1 MVTKRITHNDGKVA
15 LVTGSS
21 RGIGQAIAIALA
33 ETGAFVFINYLKDA
47 KGAERTLRTIRDS
60 GGDGEVRQFDIADF
74 QGTRKAIEEMIDA
87 KGPIGILVNNASQ
100 SINSLFVRTKEEDWD
115 TIIDINLKGTFNCCR
130 AVVKHMMKQRWGK
143 IINISSVVGE
153 MGNAGQ
159 ASYSASKSGVIGLT
173 KSLAKEL
180 GARNICVNAIA
191 PGFITTD
198 MTASIPEEVRNRF
211 IEDIPLGRLGIPEDV
226 AGVVVF
232 LTSPDADYI
241 TGQVIHVNGG
251 GYM

>member
-1 MVTKRITHNDGKVA
+1 MVTKRIMHNKGKVA
-15 LVTGSS
+15 LVTGGS

-33 ETGAFVFINYLKDA
+33 ETGAFVYINYLKDG
-47 KGAERTLRTIRDS
+47 KGAEKTLQAITKS
-60 GGDGEVRQFDIADF
+60 GGDGEIRQFDIADL
-74 QGTRKAIEEMIDA
+74 QGTQEAVQEMIA
-87 KGPIGILVNNASQ
+87 ATGPIDILVNNASQ
-100 SINSLFVRTKEEDWD
+100 SINSLFVRTKEQDWD
-115 TIIDINLKGTFNCCR
+115 TMIDINLKGTFNCCR
-130 AVVKHMMKQRWGK
+130 AVVKHMMKQRWGR

-153 MGNAGQ
+153 IGNAGQ
-159 ASYSASKSGVIGLT
+159 VCYSASKSGIIGLT

-180 GARNICVNAIA
+180 GSRNICVNAVA
-191 PGFITTD
+191 PGFITTN
-198 MTASIPEEVRNRF
+198 MTASIPEEMRQKF
-211 IEDIPLGRLGIPEDV
+211 IEDIPLGRLGVPEDV

>member
-15 LVTGSS
+15 LVTGGS

-47 KGAERTLRTIRDS
+47 KGAERTLRAIREA
-60 GGDGEVRQFDIADF
+60 GGDGEARQFDIADF
-74 QGTRKAIEEMIDA
+74 QGTQKAIKEMIAA

-100 SINSLFVRTKEEDWD
+100 SINGLFVRTKEEDWN

-130 AVVKHMMKQRWGK
+130 AVVKHMMKQRWGR

-159 ASYSASKSGVIGLT
+159 SCYSASKAGVIGLT

-180 GARNICVNAIA
+180 GARNIYVNAIA
-191 PGFITTD
+191 PGFIITD
-198 MTASIPEEVRNRF
+198 MTASIPKEARNKF
-211 IEDIPLGRLGIPEDV
+211 IEDIPLG
-226 AGVVVF
+226 
-232 LTSPDADYI
+232 
-241 TGQVIHVNGG
+241 
-251 GYM
+251 